1 LRELFIDPGQRPAGY
16 PSIRAADLD
25 AGAIRAKIA
34 ASPLLA
40 GRTVE
45 RARLAVVTNS
55 TYDGTMYDTG
65 LLVVCLGQVAEHVL
79 LDEACIPYAAFHPV
93 YAGHFGMAAGRDP
106 EPGVP
111 TVITTMSTHKMLA
124 ALSQASMIHI
134 RQGRA
139 PLHCLQC
146 LPALAR
152 STWLLPVP
160 C

>member
-1 LRELFIDPGQRPAGY
+1 
-16 PSIRAADLD
+16 
-25 AGAIRAKIA
+25 
-34 ASPLLA
+34 
-40 GRTVE
+40 
-45 RARLAVVTNS
+45 VVTNS

-65 LLVVCLGQVAEHVL
+65 LLVACLGQVAEHVL
-79 LDEACIPYAAFHPV
+79 LDEAWIPYAAFHPV

-146 LPALAR
+146 LPALRDSRAG
-152 STWLLPVP
+152 LLRTVRGLPGSCLSRADFGP
-160 C
+160 GRG